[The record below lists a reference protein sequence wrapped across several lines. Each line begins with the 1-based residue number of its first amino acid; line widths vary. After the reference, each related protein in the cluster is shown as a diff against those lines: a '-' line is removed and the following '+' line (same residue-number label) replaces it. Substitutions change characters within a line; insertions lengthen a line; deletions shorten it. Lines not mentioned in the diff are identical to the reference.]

1 MGLIHVVYKRC
12 TSKFSASLSWVTHF
26 YPVINIQFLYTL
38 CQKSTVV
45 QSLYTLVSK
54 KYSST
59 VVLTLG
65 SKCDGLC
72 VQWRVKGD
80 VTTYGII

>member
-1 MGLIHVVYKRC
+1 MLYTSVVLAN
-12 TSKFSASLSWVTHF
+12 SQLHLAEQTHF
-26 YPVINIQFLYTL
+26 YPVIAVQFLYTL

-59 VVLTLG
+59 LPLTLG

-72 VQWRVKGD
+72 VQ
-80 VTTYGII
+80 